1 MRSPLPVSV
10 GAARAGVVG
19 ARVARL
25 LVSVEAVTQASPPSR
40 QDTDVTGIA
49 PTAARSA
56 DRDLAFDPAMSPAE
70 TVMWKIGHDP
80 LLRPIA
86 GTLAVVDRPIDMK
99 RFRRRLEN
107 AVAEIARLRERV
119 GPGSAPWDPPRW
131 VADGEFDLDYHLRHV
146 ALAGGGSSPELQETV
161 SRWYEDPFDPSRP
174 LWQFV
179 VVDGVEGGQGALFAK
194 LHHTI
199 SDGIG
204 LLRLSER
211 YLDVERDPPL
221 AEPVDLDRIVSDA
234 AARPP
239 TGAAPAPPF
248 SSVDGALLRL
258 ARLAERPLGVMQLAQ
273 RAAAEAAL
281 ALLDPRRVLETTEQ
295 VVQTVRGVASQLDD
309 AGRGGAS
316 PLWTARSGRRHL
328 ESLRVPLADIKRAGT
343 RLGGSVNDVFVTGAV
358 NGVIAY
364 HERHGAPL
372 DTLTFSFVVSQRQ
385 GGGVGGN
392 FFTPVRVH
400 LPVAAPGAGER
411 LAGVRDAM
419 AARRTAM
426 ESGGSL
432 ANLSGLSGLIQVLPA
447 SVLSQVTRAQVAGV
461 TFATSNLRGAPFPL
475 YIGGARVLHNAT
487 LGPLTGTPFNLT
499 TLSYDGSLDMGL
511 LVDPVAVPDPGEL
524 RSCLQ
529 DAFTELVS
537 GGE

>member
-1 MRSPLPVSV
+1 
-10 GAARAGVVG
+10 
-19 ARVARL
+19 
-25 LVSVEAVTQASPPSR
+25 VTPM
-40 QDTDVTGIA
+40 G
-49 PTAARSA
+49 PTAGRSS
-56 DRDLAFDPAMSPAE
+56 DRDLEFDTAMSPAE
-70 TVMWKIGHDP
+70 TVMWKIGNDP
-80 LLRPIA
+80 LLRPVA

-99 RFRRRLEN
+99 RFRRRVEN

-119 GPGSAPWDPPRW
+119 APGSAPWDPPRW
-131 VADGEFDLDYHLRHV
+131 VADGDFDLDYHLRHV
-146 ALAGGGSSPELQETV
+146 ALAGGGSLPELQETV
-161 SRWYEDPFDPSRP
+161 SCWYEDPLDPSRP

-179 VVDGVEGGQGALFAK
+179 VVDGVEGGRGALFAK

-211 YLDVERDPPL
+211 YLDIERDPPL
-221 AEPVDLDRIVSDA
+221 PEPVDLDRVVAEA
-234 AARPP
+234 AAGAP
-239 TGAAPAPPF
+239 AAPPV

-258 ARLAERPLGVMQLAQ
+258 GRLAGWPLGVVQLAQ
-273 RAAAEAAL
+273 RAGAEAAL
-281 ALLDPRRVLETTEQ
+281 ALLEPRRVLETTEQ
-295 VVQTVRGVASQLDD
+295 VVQTVRGVAGQLEG
-309 AGRGGAS
+309 AGRAGGS

-358 NGVIAY
+358 NGVITY
-364 HERHGAPL
+364 HQRHGAPL

-400 LPVAAPGAGER
+400 LPVAAASTGER
-411 LAGVRDAM
+411 LAAVRDAM
-419 AARRTAM
+419 AARRMAM
-426 ESGGSL
+426 ESGGAL

-447 SVLSQVTRAQVAGV
+447 SVLSQVTRSQVAGV
-461 TFATSNLRGAPFPL
+461 AFATSNLRGAPFPL

-499 TLSYDGSLDMGL
+499 TLSYEGSLDMGL
-511 LVDPVAVPDPGEL
+511 LVDPVAVPDPGHL

-537 GGE
+537 GGK